1 MAVNMEQIQ
10 QQLAALVAENQNLQ
24 QQLAA
29 VQMEQMRQQQAY
41 EVNAAIT
48 PELVQRLT
56 ALPEHIATA
65 MNAGRTRALV
75 DTRGIGQPP
84 KLRDPPGDNGEFVV
98 WCRKMEN
105 YAAAV
110 FEDARTILPWC
121 AEQTETVT
129 VAGLVIEF
137 EDVEE
142 AKVRELNS
150 QLFTALMSL
159 TEGES
164 FTLVTGSGSG
174 EGLNA
179 WRRLHKRWDPST
191 AGRAGGLLREILTP
205 PDGRAKIA
213 DLQATIETLEDKMR
227 RYCSRKDQNGARHT
241 LGDDIRRAALE
252 AVLPQDVEKHIQ
264 LNRAR
269 LSTYDAMR
277 DEVMSYA
284 EARGVSVDRKST
296 KTKNPDD
303 MDIGSYQKGKKGKG
317 KGKGDGKKGGKGS
330 ADKSTIVC
338 WECGKKGHYGRDCYA
353 KTKKGDA
360 GTAAGTKTNSSK
372 GKGSK
377 SKAGGQAA
385 AGALA
390 LEDAPAP
397 AQVDAGTFDL
407 GSYAAAASMNAAP
420 ANWICVNVDSG
431 AGATVWPENS
441 RYGEEKPATRRLT
454 CRTATGEFVESGNQL
469 VVTGT
474 DAWGRRLKLSGH
486 KAAVHK
492 PLASAGEITS
502 RGHDVIMTKN
512 GGYILNAGS
521 KVLKDVKKAFDKS
534 IQKHGWDG
542 IIELVVEKGVYNMYI
557 DPDDMAGGE
566 DARARE
572 LCAHDAVKNVSGGQ
586 RQGTSP

>member
-1 MAVNMEQIQ
+1 MATMEQIQ
-10 QQLAALVAENQNLQ
+10 QQMAALIAENQNLQ
-24 QQLAA
+24 QQLGTI
-29 VQMEQMRQQQAY
+29 QIEQQRQQQAY
-41 EVNAAIT
+41 EANAAIT

-56 ALPEHIATA
+56 ALPEHIASA
-65 MNAGRTRALV
+65 MTAGRERGLV

-84 KLRDPPGDNGEFVV
+84 KLKDPPGDNGEFVV

-110 FEDARTILPWC
+110 FDDARAVLPWC
-121 AEQTETVT
+121 AEQTDAITI
-129 VAGLVIEF
+129 AGLAAEF
-137 EDVEE
+137 EELNM
-142 AKVRELNS
+142 AKLRELNS
-150 QLFTALMSL
+150 QMFTVLMTL

-191 AGRAGGLLREILTP
+191 AGRAGGLLREILSP
-205 PDGRAKIA
+205 PDGRAKIS
-213 DLQATIETLEDKMR
+213 DLQSAVETLEDRMR

-252 AVLPQDVEKHIQ
+252 AILPQDVEKHMQ

-269 LSTYDAMR
+269 LSTYDTMR

-284 EARGVSVDRKST
+284 EARGVSVDRKT

-317 KGKGDGKKGGKGS
+317 KGKVGKGGKGGKGG
-330 ADKSTIVC
+330 ADKSQVVC
-338 WECGKKGHYGRDCYA
+338 WECGKKGHYGRDCYS
-353 KTKKGDA
+353 KTKKGDTA
-360 GTAAGTKTNSSK
+360 GGSGTGAK
-372 GKGSK
+372 GKGKGNK
-377 SKAGGQAA
+377 SKAGGNAA

-390 LEDAPAP
+390 LEDSPAT

-407 GSYAAAASMNAAP
+407 GSYAAAASAAP
-420 ANWICVNVDSG
+420 ADWICVNVDSG
-431 AGATVWPENS
+431 AGATVWPETS
-441 RYGEEKPATRRLT
+441 HYGEEKPATRRLT
-454 CRTATGEFVESGNQL
+454 CRTATGEFVESGSQL

-474 DAWGRRLKLSGH
+474 DAWGQRLKLSGH

-502 RGHDVIMTKN
+502 RGHDIIMTKT
-512 GGYILNAGS
+512 GGFILNAGS
-521 KVLKDVKKAFDKS
+521 KVLKDVKDALNKS
-534 IQKHGWDG
+534 IKKHGWDG

-557 DPDDMAGGE
+557 DPDTVSGGT
-566 DARARE
+566 RPQE
-572 LCAHDAVKNVSGGQ
+572 LCAQEIVATSSSGG
-586 RQGTSP
+586 RRPGKCL